1 VLLKAA
7 EQGFAVAEYNV
18 GLLCAKGRG
27 VVHDYREA
35 ARWLQRA
42 AASGFTTAQSKL
54 GVMYEHGRGVAADP
68 STAYMW
74 YALSA
79 SRGDSN
85 ATLLRDA
92 LGRTLTAAERDAA
105 DARAQQTRA
114 ATPAR

>member
-1 VLLKAA
+1 MKAA
-7 EQGFAVAEYNV
+7 AQGFAVAQYNV

-27 VVHDYREA
+27 VAQDYGEA

-42 AASGFTTAQSKL
+42 AEAGLTTAQSKL
-54 GVMYEHGRGVAADP
+54 GVMYEHGRGVTADP

-79 SRGDSN
+79 ARGDSN

-92 LGRTLTAAERDAA
+92 LGRTLTAAEREAA
-105 DARAQQTRA
+105 DSRAQQQTRA